1 MTRGLIR
8 CYKNDP
14 FPASSS
20 AILIESAVKPTDHSV
35 TAQTTDLQQ
44 HGACSDHPAPQAHPH
59 HARRT
64 RQRGI
69 DLAARATQRQTVNT
83 LEYPAPKHDPRRH
96 RESNRRLPAF
106 PTPTTDP
113 PAPACQPAKQDYK
126 IAYGVHEK
134 LPDNT
139 TRFIG
144 LITVISL
151 LPYHLSLPPD
161 LVIPKA
167 QESNTLVTELAYS
180 FLPYSWGRGYATESL
195 CAVLDAV
202 RSPADSLFWAP
213 WEKVWMRVI
222 VNWRNPASLNVMRKL
237 EKKGV
242 VEKGVFEWKGEKIF
256 IGGEWRTEDDLF
268 IFGAWLR
275 E

>member
-1 MTRGLIR
+1 MQSSLNLPSNPQITQSPLKPPISNNMEPVLTTPRLKLTLITHAERGSEELTWLHELRSDKQSTLWSIR
-8 CYKNDP
+8 PPSTTLKDTEKVIGAFLP
-14 FPASSS
+14 SPPAAS
-20 AILIESAVKPTDHSV
+20 
-35 TAQTTDLQQ
+35 
-44 HGACSDHPAPQAHPH
+44 
-59 HARRT
+59 
-64 RQRGI
+64 
-69 DLAARATQRQTVNT
+69 
-83 LEYPAPKHDPRRH
+83 
-96 RESNRRLPAF
+96 

-113 PAPACQPAKQDYK
+113 PALASQPAKQDYK

-134 LPDNT
+134 FPDNT

-144 LITVISL
+144 LITIISL

-222 VNWRNPASLNVMRKL
+222 VNWRNPASSNVMRKL

-268 IFGAWLR
+268 IFGVWLR